1 MYIECNMRNYK
12 KYNSLKKVIKVLLFL
27 LFIVLYVI
35 CVFPSFAESLYVKN
49 YIVNAF
55 FLILSV
61 AMLVRLY
68 LMDDLDIFDPIVI
81 IGLLYI
87 ALYFFVPLYDI
98 SVGKYTWYGYDLFSY
113 GVKSSCIAFLG
124 YVCFYI
130 VYARCFKFHSKPYN
144 TQIIRPTICNNIII
158 RNRSIIIL
166 VILLVY
172 FVSLSANIFYLVNVS
187 GNSLLYIL
195 TLGMAGGGN
204 NIQKTTSS
212 IGFISML
219 SYCTPAATLL
229 YFEYG
234 KSKFLKVLMFVPM
247 VILQVARGFRFF
259 VIQIAI
265 TFFSYYY
272 LKHNKRPKLSVVAF
286 FLIVVAIPVLTM
298 TVFRDSIRSGSGM
311 DLSIISFETLDKAI
325 DATVWDN
332 FRIYHNYHGMV
343 GKIPS
348 VYSYVYG
355 RQMIIGTLIMMIP
368 RIIWPAK
375 LASAAGVDLS
385 EIIGLSLEGTG
396 QAYPNLGE
404 YYYAFGIVG
413 VILFMSIYGVYARY
427 VKDRYKKSQDGL
439 DIILYSVL
447 LGSNLQL
454 IIRGY
459 FPSNFWYLVFSIIP
473 IIIVRRIERISD

>member
-1 MYIECNMRNYK
+1 MRNYK

-172 FVSLSANIFYLVNVS
+172 FVSLSANIFYLVKVS

-204 NIQKTTSS
+204 HIQKTTSS
-212 IGFISML
+212 I
-219 SYCTPAATLL
+219 
-229 YFEYG
+229 
-234 KSKFLKVLMFVPM
+234 
-247 VILQVARGFRFF
+247 
-259 VIQIAI
+259 
-265 TFFSYYY
+265 
-272 LKHNKRPKLSVVAF
+272 
-286 FLIVVAIPVLTM
+286 
-298 TVFRDSIRSGSGM
+298 
-311 DLSIISFETLDKAI
+311 
-325 DATVWDN
+325 
-332 FRIYHNYHGMV
+332 
-343 GKIPS
+343 
-348 VYSYVYG
+348 
-355 RQMIIGTLIMMIP
+355 
-368 RIIWPAK
+368 
-375 LASAAGVDLS
+375 
-385 EIIGLSLEGTG
+385 
-396 QAYPNLGE
+396 
-404 YYYAFGIVG
+404 
-413 VILFMSIYGVYARY
+413 
-427 VKDRYKKSQDGL
+427 
-439 DIILYSVL
+439 
-447 LGSNLQL
+447 
-454 IIRGY
+454 
-459 FPSNFWYLVFSIIP
+459 
-473 IIIVRRIERISD
+473 